1 MRLLLATHNRGK
13 RREWM
18 ALLDGLDVELLLP
31 DDLGLDGDVEETGE
45 TYVENAL
52 LKARTLAA
60 ASGFPTLADD
70 SGLEVDALDGAP
82 GVRSARYKLGTD
94 EVRYRA
100 LLTALDGVPEEKRG
114 ARFRCIAA
122 LVIPGETEGSRGV
135 GSKGVGGTALEVPG
149 EMEAARE
156 FITEGVCEGVIGL
169 APGGEGGFGYDPVFY
184 LPDRGCTMAEIPTDE
199 KNRISHRARAAQAMR
214 PILERELGA

>member
-31 DDLGLDGDVEETGE
+31 DDLGLTSDIEETGE
-45 TYVENAL
+45 TYTENAL
-52 LKARTLAA
+52 LKARALAA
-60 ASGFPTLADD
+60 TSGLPTLADD

-82 GVRSARYKLGTD
+82 GVRSARYHLGAD

-100 LLTALDGVPEEKRG
+100 LLKALDGVPAERRG
-114 ARFRCIAA
+114 ARFRCVAA
-122 LVIPGETEGSRGV
+122 LVLPD
-135 GSKGVGGTALEVPG
+135 GGG
-149 EMEAARE
+149 ARE
-156 FITEGVCEGVIGL
+156 FVAEGVCEGVIGF
-169 APGGEGGFGYDPVFY
+169 APAGEGGFGYDPVFY
-184 LPDRGCTMAEIPTDE
+184 LPERRCTMAELPQEE

-214 PILERELGA
+214 PILERELLKVES